1 MALRIHRFSSISY
14 SHLADG
20 AAGKLLLY
28 YVIDRARCKAGFP
41 AAVYLLHTRIH
52 PTQPKTRRVGDATT
66 VLQAAL
72 QPVRANACV
81 TGPRVLGVS
90 NFDVAE
96 PSCKGI
102 VMETRGRTRLRDKD
116 AGAKFQNCNLCCL
129 SRNMLRHNVGKL
141 QRSQYR
147 PLARDKVRL

>member
-20 AAGKLLLY
+20 TAGKLLLY
-28 YVIDRARCKAGFP
+28 YVIDRARCKAEFP
-41 AAVYLLHTRIH
+41 AAVYLLHTRTH
-52 PTQPKTRRVGDATT
+52 PTRPKTRRVGDATT

-102 VMETRGRTRLRDKD
+102 VMETRGRDCETKTRAQSSRT
-116 AGAKFQNCNLCCL
+116 ATSVACL
-129 SRNMLRHNVGKL
+129 EICYGIMSGNYSDRNII
-141 QRSQYR
+141 
-147 PLARDKVRL
+147 P